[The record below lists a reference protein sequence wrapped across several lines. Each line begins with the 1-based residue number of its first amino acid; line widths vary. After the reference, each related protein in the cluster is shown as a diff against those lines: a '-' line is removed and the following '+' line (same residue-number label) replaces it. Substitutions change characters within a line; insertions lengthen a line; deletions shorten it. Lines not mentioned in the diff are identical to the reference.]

1 MALRSERPKKEKK
14 DTQTEYT
21 CASPQCLLS
30 VQWPYSG
37 SLNQRKQM
45 EPEGDPN
52 IWQENKAGKQ
62 LGFAGSSGHFVA
74 SEVVMLLYSPTASCR
89 HPKNPQYRPRSLH
102 TQSWPERSSCSH
114 SFPNYTQSMALRGSV
129 ERKAW
134 GRSTTQKSLAM
145 IFSSVL
151 NIYIKPLNNI
161 SV

>member
-30 VQWPYSG
+30 VQWPHSG
-37 SLNQRKQM
+37 SLNQRKRM

-62 LGFAGSSGHFVA
+62 LGFAGSSGHFAA

-102 TQSWPERSSCSH
+102 TAKLTREIILQPLLSQLQPKYGPKRLCWKKSMGQEHDTEVISH
-114 SFPNYTQSMALRGSV
+114 ALLFCV
-129 ERKAW
+129 EYLCQA
-134 GRSTTQKSLAM
+134 
-145 IFSSVL
+145 IE
-151 NIYIKPLNNI
+151 
-161 SV
+161 